1 MSNLFEQIS
10 RKIRLSVFRAER
22 CSEQVLLNN
31 WLYFI
36 PGCIR
41 HLRQVQK
48 ISLKGLRVKAFA
60 ELCHANSFVRGIFER
75 KQKQLQWNSSG
86 VLRLLWK
93 LNIIWLNLSPVG
105 TVGVTRPFR
114 IIHTFYSL
122 VHFWSLQNPKIVM
135 AIEIL
140 QIKFLTTF
148 SVIRINNQAPL
159 KALPALPI
167 SHFLFLP
174 FPLKLLADAMIRSCR
189 TSGTEIDD
197 KI

>member
-93 LNIIWLNLSPVG
+93 LNIIWLNLSQLG
-105 TVGVTRPFR
+105 QLGWRGLLGLFTHFILSFTFDLYKILKSWWRLRFFRSSFLQLSAPF
-114 IIHTFYSL
+114 
-122 VHFWSLQNPKIVM
+122 
-135 AIEIL
+135 
-140 QIKFLTTF
+140 
-148 SVIRINNQAPL
+148 
-159 KALPALPI
+159 
-167 SHFLFLP
+167 
-174 FPLKLLADAMIRSCR
+174 
-189 TSGTEIDD
+189 G
-197 KI
+197 